1 MSRKL
6 FHLFFILLLFTQ
18 CEDDMSEIE
27 ERQSSDDR
35 KINEY
40 LTENDIS
47 AEKHGSGIYY
57 LKLKENSS
65 GTEVEDGDIIYAKC
79 AVSFLDGDTL
89 ETDADTIVAFEYGA
103 SSLIPEGL
111 DIGCGLMH
119 EGEQFKFFI
128 PSDKAFDFYWN
139 SDFDLDAYSILMC
152 DFEIVNIQS
161 KEDRLAIEEDSI
173 SSYIEREGIESLE
186 EYASGLYFKKLTTTD
201 EGECPDDGDI
211 IRFHFERKYLDGTI
225 HYSTFNNDPVTL
237 RVGEGAVQGLEEG
250 LKLLKP
256 GERGLLIFPSE
267 IGFGTSTQVIP
278 HELRNELILD
288 EVIANTPEPFSPL
301 VYEVELLR

>member
-1 MSRKL
+1 MSKKL
-6 FHLFFILLLFTQ
+6 LHLFFVLLLFTQ
-18 CEDDMSEIE
+18 CEDEMSEIE
-27 ERQSSDDR
+27 ERQLSDDLE
-35 KINEY
+35 INEY

-47 AEKHGSGIYY
+47 AEKYGSLYY
-57 LKLKENSS
+57 LTLKENSS
-65 GTEVEDGDIIYAKC
+65 GSEVEDGDIIYAKC
-79 AVSFLDGDTL
+79 TISVLDGDTL
-89 ETDADTIVAFEYGA
+89 ETDTDTIVAFEYGA
-103 SSLIPEGL
+103 RSLIPEGL
-111 DIGCGLMH
+111 DIGCGLMR

-139 SDFDLDAYSILMC
+139 TDFNLDSYSILIC
-152 DFEIVNIQS
+152 DLEIVNIQS
-161 KEDRLAIEEDSI
+161 KDDRLAIEEDSI
-173 SSYIEREGIESLE
+173 ASYIEREGIESLK
-186 EYASGLYFKKLTTTD
+186 EYASGLYFKKLITTD

-211 IRFHFERKYLDGTI
+211 IRFHFERRYLDGTI

-267 IGFGTSTQVIP
+267 IGFGASTQVIP

-288 EVIANTPEPFSPL
+288 EVISNTPEPFSPL